1 MSVFRPHPWPR
12 RPELTIVHQGMV
24 CSAFGP
30 VRNLQ
35 WRSQRRRELG
45 PEDVRVSVRAAS
57 VGFMDNLMA
66 RGLYQLKPDLPYVP
80 GACGAGV
87 VTEVGA
93 SATDFAAG
101 ERVSFLNYFG
111 AFAEEIVTDR
121 STLVRLPVDMAFD
134 QGAAFRLTYNP
145 AYFALSVRGDLRPGE
160 TLVVTG
166 ATGGVGAAAVQL
178 GVSMGATVIAAVS
191 TNEKVALALQ
201 AGAHHAVTYDDGRLR
216 DTVKDLTGGRGADV
230 ILDLLGG
237 DVFDELTH
245 CVAPLG
251 RLLVMGF
258 TSGRIP
264 EVATN
269 LILLKNAAVVGVFFG
284 GWGIGKNAA
293 QVRALNDRLFELA
306 SERALTVAIGHHLP
320 MHQAATALELVAER
334 KTTGKIVLHTES

>member
-1 MSVFRPHPWPR
+1 MGPGHQALVCSTFGPLRDLQWLSKPR
-12 RPELTIVHQGMV
+12 RALRPE
-24 CSAFGP
+24 
-30 VRNLQ
+30 
-35 WRSQRRRELG
+35 E
-45 PEDVRVSVRAAS
+45 VRVSVRAAS

-87 VTEVGA
+87 VSEVGA
-93 SATDFAAG
+93 NVTGVVVG

-111 AFAEEIVTDR
+111 AFAEEIVTEE
-121 STLVRLPVDMAFD
+121 STLVRLPADMPFD

-145 AYFALSVRGDLRPGE
+145 AYFALSVRGGLQAGE

-178 GVSMGATVIAAVS
+178 GLSLGATVIAAVS
-191 TNEKVALALQ
+191 TREKAELALL
-201 AGAHHAVTYDDGRLR
+201 AGAHHVVLYGDGRLR
-216 DTVKDLTGGRGADV
+216 DTVKGLTGGRGADV
-230 ILDLLGG
+230 VLDVLGG

-269 LILLKNAAVVGVFFG
+269 LMLLKNAAVIGVFFG

-293 QVRALNDRLFELA
+293 QVRALNEGLFELA
-306 SERALTVAIGHHLP
+306 SQRPLEVAIGHRLP
-320 MHQAATALELVAER
+320 MHEAARALELVAQRE
-334 KTTGKIVLHTES
+334 TVGKIVLHTEGPGQSGR

>member
-1 MSVFRPHPWPR
+1 MPAS
-12 RPELTIVHQGMV
+12 HQGLV

-30 VRNLQ
+30 VRDLQ
-35 WRSQRRRELG
+35 WLSQPQRALG
-45 PEDVRVSVRAAS
+45 PEDVRVAVRAAS

-93 SATDFAAG
+93 SATDFLVG

-121 STLVRLPVDMAFD
+121 STLVRLPADMPFD

-145 AYFALSVRGDLRPGE
+145 AYFALSVRGGLQSGE

-178 GVSMGATVIAAVS
+178 GLSLGATVIAAVS
-191 TNEKVALALQ
+191 SREKAGLALQ
-201 AGAHHAVTYDDGRLR
+201 AGAHHAVLYSDGRLR
-216 DTVKDLTGGRGADV
+216 DTVKGLTGGRGADV
-230 ILDLLGG
+230 VLDVIGG

-258 TSGRIP
+258 TSGGIP

-269 LILLKNAAVVGVFFG
+269 LMLLKNAAVVGVFFG
-284 GWGIGKNAA
+284 GWGIGKNAE

-306 SERALTVAIGHHLP
+306 SQRALQVTIGHHLP
-320 MHQAATALELVAER
+320 MHEAARALELVVER
-334 KTTGKIVLHTES
+334 ETIGKIVLHTEG

>member
-1 MSVFRPHPWPR
+1 
-12 RPELTIVHQGMV
+12 LV

-30 VRNLQ
+30 VRNLE
-35 WRSQRRRELG
+35 WRSQRLRELG

-87 VTEVGA
+87 VAEVGA
-93 SATDFAAG
+93 SVTGFTVG
-101 ERVSFLNYFG
+101 QRVSFLNYYG
-111 AFAEEIVTDR
+111 AFAEEIVTDQ
-121 STLVRLPVDMAFD
+121 STLVQLPADMAFD

-145 AYFALSVRGDLRPGE
+145 ALFALSVRGNLQPGE

-178 GVSMGATVIAAVS
+178 GIAMGATVIAAVS
-191 TNEKVALALQ
+191 SREKAALALE
-201 AGAHHAVTYDDGRLR
+201 AGAHHTVTYNDGRLR
-216 DTVKDLTGGRGADV
+216 DRVRELTGGRGADV
-230 ILDLLGG
+230 LLDVLGG

-258 TSGRIP
+258 TSGLIP

-269 LILLKNAAVVGVFFG
+269 LMLLKNAAVVGVFFG
-284 GWGIGKNAA
+284 AWGIGKNAD
-293 QVRALNDRLFELA
+293 QVRALNARLFEIAADRDLNV
-306 SERALTVAIGHHLP
+306 TIGHRLP
-320 MHQAATALELVAER
+320 MREAATALELVAKR
-334 KTTGKIVLHTES
+334 ATIGKIVLYTGEEVA

>member
-1 MSVFRPHPWPR
+1 MPI
-12 RPELTIVHQGMV
+12 THQGLV

-30 VRNLQ
+30 VSDLQ
-35 WRSQRRRELG
+35 WLSRLQRELG
-45 PEDVRVSVRAAS
+45 PEDVRVAVRAAS

-87 VTEVGA
+87 VTEVGE
-93 SATDFAAG
+93 SVTDFLVG

-111 AFAEEIVTDR
+111 AFAEEIVTER
-121 STLVRLPVDMAFD
+121 STLVRLPADMAFD

-145 AYFALSVRGDLRPGE
+145 AYFALSVRGGLQPGE

-178 GVSMGATVIAAVS
+178 GLSLGATVIAAVS
-191 TNEKVALALQ
+191 SREKAGLALQ
-201 AGAHHAVTYDDGRLR
+201 AGAHHAVVYSDGSLR
-216 DTVKDLTGGRGADV
+216 DTVKGLTGGRGADV
-230 ILDLLGG
+230 VLDVIGG

-264 EVATN
+264 QVATN
-269 LILLKNAAVVGVFFG
+269 LMLLKNASVVGVFFG
-284 GWGIGKNAA
+284 GWGIGKNAE

-306 SERALTVAIGHHLP
+306 SQRALEVTIGHQLP
-320 MHQAATALELVAER
+320 MHDAAMALELVAER
-334 KTTGKIVLHTES
+334 ETIGKIVLYTEG